1 MSIAVASSPWS
12 ATSPA
17 AAWSVREVSGGQGV
31 EWVLRRNCSL
41 SPRQVLG
48 VYLSLCVVSAV
59 IAAAFWWHGAPAVL
73 WFAGLELSAVGVAW
87 LVYACHATDRETITI
102 ERGVVRVEHR
112 CGRRVEQVQLDPT
125 WLRVEPAGGLV
136 ELSAPGGRVRVGRYL
151 RTQCLPALVQELR
164 RAVQWSSGRAPLTT
178 GGREWV
184 TETQSK

>member
-125 WLRVEPAGGLV
+125 WLRVEPAGACGARPAHAVSAGLGAGTAARGAV
-136 ELSAPGGRVRVGRYL
+136 EQW
-151 RTQCLPALVQELR
+151 T
-164 RAVQWSSGRAPLTT
+164 RAVDDRRT
-178 GGREWV
+178 
-184 TETQSK
+184 